1 METKGKWS
9 IQQVEITGDKYQ
21 LENEHP
27 VQGAGFEGSP
37 PGSYEIL
44 YNSDKQVVVMS
55 DNLMEIED
63 QEEFL
68 GVAEGHIVIGGLGLG
83 LIALRLLKK
92 KGIKSITII
101 EIDQDVIDLVSPR
114 LTPYPEVSVV
124 QGDVRNF
131 NYNVLKFPPDY
142 VYMDIWDDATSGSFK
157 DRISVLNHWR
167 QCCKH
172 CFAWA
177 LERSEGKEVI

>member
-9 IQQVEITGDKYQ
+9 IKTIEITGDKSQ
-21 LENEHP
+21 LEDEHP
-27 VQGAGFEGSP
+27 IQGAGFEGSP
-37 PGSYEIL
+37 PGTYEIL
-44 YNSDKQVVVMS
+44 YNNDKQIVVMS

-83 LIALRLLKK
+83 IITLRLLKK
-92 KGIKSITII
+92 KGIKSITVI

-114 LTPYPEVSVV
+114 LTSYPEVSVV

-131 NYNVLKFPPDY
+131 NCNILKFSPDY
-142 VYMDIWDDATSGSFK
+142 VYMDIWDNACRSSLQ
-157 DRISVLNHWR
+157 DRISVLNHWK

-177 LERSEGKEVI
+177 LERSRGKK